1 MHGCICA
8 QVSYHDD
15 CFSKHVSINVVLLPL
30 LLIFNSNFLSNYFF
44 KMNVIVAFFIVT
56 EDDIKQLKSLELNIM
71 LDSDSSNNNKI
82 KIVLLTQWSDPSL

>member
-1 MHGCICA
+1 
-8 QVSYHDD
+8 
-15 CFSKHVSINVVLLPL
+15 
-30 LLIFNSNFLSNYFF
+30 
-44 KMNVIVAFFIVT
+44 MNVIVAFFIVT